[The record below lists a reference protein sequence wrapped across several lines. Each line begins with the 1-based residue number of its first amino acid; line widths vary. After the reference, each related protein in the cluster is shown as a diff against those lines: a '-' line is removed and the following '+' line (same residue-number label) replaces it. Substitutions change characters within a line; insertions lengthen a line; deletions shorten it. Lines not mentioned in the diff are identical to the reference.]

1 MFNSE
6 NFIAVDWGS
15 SNLRL
20 WVYQKGSCVWRHAS
34 HDGVINHHAGQF
46 KDIWLTLLEQCPH
59 TLADNTTV
67 IMSGMIGSN
76 IGWVDSHYLL
86 CPVSLRTLS
95 QHLTQVHDAGH
106 LPVFIIPGLQLAG
119 SETCNVMRGEET
131 QLLGALSENSWYA
144 FPGTHSKWVRM
155 ENDTVRDFQTIMTG
169 EFFHLLTRHSIVG
182 KHATVQQHN
191 VDAFLAGAKR
201 GQHENCLS
209 RGVFDLR
216 ARTLSH
222 ILPQDALFD
231 ALSGLLIGHEIAQML
246 QHYAIPAHE
255 EIVLVGS
262 DELLVRYQT
271 VFQLFGQ
278 RCRLLNGE
286 TAFINGIRS
295 VLHEHP

>member
-1 MFNSE
+1 M
-6 NFIAVDWGS
+6 
-15 SNLRL
+15 
-20 WVYQKGSCVWRHAS
+20 
-34 HDGVINHHAGQF
+34 
-46 KDIWLTLLEQCPH
+46 TLVEQCPH

-86 CPVSLRTLS
+86 CPVSLQTLS

-255 EIVLVGS
+255 EIGTGRQRRVARPLPDRIPAFWPVLS
-262 DELLVRYQT
+262 PP
-271 VFQLFGQ
+271 Q
-278 RCRLLNGE
+278 R
-286 TAFINGIRS
+286 
-295 VLHEHP
+295 